1 MKSVEAVKNYRIKL
15 HDVEVGTAIAI
26 PSYRIVSY
34 WEVDVDK
41 ANNNPGHTLI
51 NVDGLSD
58 PIVVSEPFDLVDKIV
73 LRAFGW
79 RIPINKKSHPVKEE
93 AEAEEETPNIDI

>member
-15 HDVEVGTAIAI
+15 HDVVSGTAIAI

-34 WEVDVDK
+34 WEVDKTND
-41 ANNNPGHTLI
+41 NPGHTLI

-58 PIVVSEPFDLVDKIV
+58 PVVVSEPFDLVDKIV

-79 RIPINKKSHPVKEE
+79 RIPVARKFHPAKDQV
-93 AEAEEETPNIDI
+93 EAEENPKIDI